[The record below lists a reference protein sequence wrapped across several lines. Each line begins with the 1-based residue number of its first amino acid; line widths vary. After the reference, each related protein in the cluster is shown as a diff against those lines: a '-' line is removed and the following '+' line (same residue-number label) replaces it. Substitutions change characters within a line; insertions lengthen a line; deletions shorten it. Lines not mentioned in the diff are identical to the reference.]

1 MFRIGF
7 YGLGSM
13 GIGMALNLQKH
24 LQETKQPSLHYS
36 NRTLSKGESLKAA
49 GGIEEPDY
57 VSLVKSCDIIFTM
70 ISNDKV
76 LDELVESALSTG
88 SISGKIFV
96 DTSTVHPNTV
106 AKASE
111 KLTAQG
117 ASFVASPVFGAS
129 AMAAAGKLIFAM
141 AGPKEATEKL
151 KPLVLNVMG
160 RSIIDLGEDVS
171 KSSMLKI
178 AGNVM
183 VIGLMELISE
193 VQVFAEKVG
202 LGTATMEGM
211 IADMFGPVAES
222 YSKRLTT
229 GAYAPPHGTTPG
241 FAVSLAIKDA
251 KHAISIA
258 NDHDMRLNVS
268 EAALSHMLNA
278 RAYAGDNLDSSSMY
292 GTVRH
297 ESGLPF
303 WTENSRQSP

>member
-1 MFRIGF
+1 
-7 YGLGSM
+7 M
-13 GIGMALNLQKH
+13 GIGMALNLQKY
-24 LQETKQPSLHYS
+24 LSDKKLPSLHYS

-49 GGIEEPDY
+49 GAIEEADY

-76 LDELVESALSTG
+76 LDELVDSAFSRG

-96 DTSTVHPNTV
+96 DTSTVHPDTV
-106 AKASE
+106 ARAAE

-117 ASFVASPVFGAS
+117 ASFIASPVFGAS

-141 AGPKEATEKL
+141 AGPKAALETV
-151 KPLVLNVMG
+151 KPFVLNVMG
-160 RSIIDLGEDVS
+160 RSIIELGEEVS

-178 AGNVM
+178 AGNII
-183 VIGLMELISE
+183 VIGLMEVISE

-202 LGTATMEGM
+202 LGTETMEKM

-229 GAYAPPHGTTPG
+229 GAYAPLEGTAPG

-278 RAYAGDNLDSSSMY
+278 RAYAGESLDSSSMY
-292 GTVRH
+292 GTIRH